1 MTEDLLPKFEVSI
14 LSWPIV
20 LHLSFRSLY
29 LLSGRFFPAAVAH
42 LHAIRA
48 RVIPDNRSFFHEQR
62 RLVSKTGVGLLAKGR
77 CRGCPTFW
85 FITFNFCLPR
95 AHITGGTFYNLA
107 SGKENSS
114 ENGKMHE
121 SPTGQFSGIAA
132 CVLPFHFP
140 VGSLLSISKIYIA
153 ERRAPGHGFL
163 AKSRP

>member
-1 MTEDLLPKFEVSI
+1 MRFQFSVGLLSYIYLLGVSI
-14 LSWPIV
+14 YS
-20 LHLSFRSLY
+20 R
-29 LLSGRFFPAAVAH
+29 RFFSGGMAH

-85 FITFNFCLPR
+85 FRTFNFCLPR

-153 ERRAPGHGFL
+153 ERRAARAPGHGFL